1 MVFEKLWY
9 YQKPKDFMV
18 VIIALLY
25 GHIINITFILLLFEK
40 ISITFIIHKLQ
51 HVR

>member
-18 VIIALLY
+18 VIMALLY
-25 GHIINITFILLLFEK
+25 GHIINITFIFLFFEK
-40 ISITFIIHKLQ
+40 INITFIIHKLQ
-51 HVR
+51 HVM